1 MQPMINE
8 EQLKL
13 LTEVLLSLKTED
25 EARSLLSDLCTIR
38 EMQDLGQRLEV
49 ARLLRRQMT
58 YSDIAQQTGASTATI
73 SRVNRCLLNG
83 AGGYE
88 SILDKIQ
95 AQREKQGDEQL

>member
-73 SRVNRCLLNG
+73 SRVNRSLQYG
-83 AGGYE
+83 EDGYSVAFRRLKE
-88 SILDKIQ
+88 QKE
-95 AQREKQGDEQL
+95 AEEK

>member
-1 MQPMINE
+1 MQPIINE

-25 EARSLLSDLCTIR
+25 EARSLLNDLCTIR

-58 YSDIAQQTGASTATI
+58 YSDIARQTGASTATI
-73 SRVNRCLLNG
+73 SRVNRCLVYG
-83 AGGYE
+83 AGGYRTVLE
-88 SILDKIQ
+88 RL
-95 AQREKQGDEQL
+95 EKGEEND

>member
-1 MQPMINE
+1 MLSMMNE

-13 LTEVLLSLKTED
+13 LTEVLLSLKSE
-25 EARSLLSDLCTIR
+25 EEVRSLLSDLCTIR

-73 SRVNRCLLNG
+73 SRVNRCLIYG
-83 AGGYE
+83 AGGYRTVLE
-88 SILDKIQ
+88 RL
-95 AQREKQGDEQL
+95 EKGETNDD

>member
-73 SRVNRCLLNG
+73 SRVNRCLV
-83 AGGYE
+83 
-88 SILDKIQ
+88 
-95 AQREKQGDEQL
+95 

>member
-73 SRVNRCLLNG
+73 SRVNRCLVYG
-83 AGGYE
+83 AGGYRTVLE
-88 SILDKIQ
+88 RL
-95 AQREKQGDEQL
+95 EKGEDHD

>member
-25 EARSLLSDLCTIR
+25 EVRSLLSDLCTIR

-73 SRVNRCLLNG
+73 SRVNRCLVYG
-83 AGGYE
+83 AGGYRTVLE
-88 SILDKIQ
+88 RL
-95 AQREKQGDEQL
+95 EKGEEND

>member
-1 MQPMINE
+1 MQPMISE

-73 SRVNRCLLNG
+73 SRVNRCLVYG
-83 AGGYE
+83 AGGYRTVLE
-88 SILDKIQ
+88 RL
-95 AQREKQGDEQL
+95 EKGEDHD

>member
-25 EARSLLSDLCTIR
+25 EVRSLLSDLCTIR
-38 EMQDLGQRLEV
+38 EMQDLGQRVEV

-73 SRVNRCLLNG
+73 SRVNRCLVYG
-83 AGGYE
+83 AGGYRTVLE
-88 SILDKIQ
+88 RL
-95 AQREKQGDEQL
+95 EKGEDHD

>member
-38 EMQDLGQRLEV
+38 DMQDLGRRLEV
-49 ARLLRRQMT
+49 AGERR
-58 YSDIAQQTGASTATI
+58 
-73 SRVNRCLLNG
+73 RP
-83 AGGYE
+83 
-88 SILDKIQ
+88 
-95 AQREKQGDEQL
+95 

>member
-38 EMQDLGQRLEV
+38 EMQDLGQRVEV

-73 SRVNRCLLNG
+73 SRVNRCLVYG
-83 AGGYE
+83 AGGYRTVLE
-88 SILDKIQ
+88 RL
-95 AQREKQGDEQL
+95 EKGEDHD

>member
-73 SRVNRCLLNG
+73 SRVNRCLVYG
-83 AGGYE
+83 AGGYRTVLE
-88 SILDKIQ
+88 RLKKGEDH
-95 AQREKQGDEQL
+95 D

>member
-1 MQPMINE
+1 MQPIINE

-73 SRVNRCLLNG
+73 SRVNRCLVYG
-83 AGGYE
+83 AGGYRTVLE
-88 SILDKIQ
+88 RL
-95 AQREKQGDEQL
+95 EKGEDHD

>member
-1 MQPMINE
+1 MQPIINE

-58 YSDIAQQTGASTATI
+58 YSDIARQTGASTATI
-73 SRVNRCLLNG
+73 SRVNRCLVYG
-83 AGGYE
+83 AGGYRTVLE
-88 SILDKIQ
+88 RL
-95 AQREKQGDEQL
+95 EKGEEND